1 MFDGGGRRLAEAEAG
16 LSLRRTPEGAE
27 GREVAPS
34 GAPPAGPEALLVQW
48 VFDSGCPENHL
59 GWGAGW
65 GGAVVINTDA
75 QAPSPE
81 MLGRA
86 WASVLWKTRHFRV
99 ENYLLSP
106 SPHFAHEESLDLNFP
121 LAYRALRDLA
131 SPCPPHLS

>member
-1 MFDGGGRRLAEAEAG
+1 MAAGLCPLVSGPVDRKKDLTRLIFSSCRSGCLTGEAG
-16 LSLRRTPEGAE
+16 GWPRLKLVLRRTPEGAE
-27 GREVAPS
+27 GREAAPS

-59 GWGAGW
+59 GW
-65 GGAVVINTDA
+65 GAVVINTDA

-99 ENYLLSP
+99 
-106 SPHFAHEESLDLNFP
+106 
-121 LAYRALRDLA
+121 
-131 SPCPPHLS
+131 